1 MNQKAACEI
10 PLFSRLTNTGLK
22 KTPTTT
28 KYQSLKNDD
37 KKSHQKTIFLANNIV
52 NFLNWL
58 LSVKAIKKDYNIDY
72 RKKKTIEKYTRSYT
86 DQC

>member
-1 MNQKAACEI
+1 MM
-10 PLFSRLTNTGLK
+10 T
-22 KTPTTT
+22 
-28 KYQSLKNDD
+28 

-72 RKKKTIEKYTRSYT
+72 RKKKRL
-86 DQC
+86 

>member
-37 KKSHQKTIFLANNIV
+37 KKKPSENNLSSKQYCGFPQLAFVCKGYKKKTTI
-52 NFLNWL
+52 
-58 LSVKAIKKDYNIDY
+58 
-72 RKKKTIEKYTRSYT
+72 KTIEKYTQSYT
-86 DQC
+86 DQY